1 MIWAANQER
10 NTGSKKLKYFDGRLF
25 DSTIRKNQQK
35 FEIEKNYC
43 FIEESVHKKCS
54 F

>member
-10 NTGSKKLKYFDGRLF
+10 NMGSKELKYFDGSLF
-25 DSTIRKNQQK
+25 DSKNQQK
-35 FEIEKNYC
+35 FEKIEKNYC
-43 FIEESVHKKCS
+43 FIEEPVHKKCS